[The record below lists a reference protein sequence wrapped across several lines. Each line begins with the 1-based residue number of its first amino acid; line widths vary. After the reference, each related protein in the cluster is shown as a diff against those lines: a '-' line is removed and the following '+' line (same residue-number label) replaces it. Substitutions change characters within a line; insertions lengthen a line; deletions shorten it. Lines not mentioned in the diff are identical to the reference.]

1 MRYKKGPKYFYEV
14 CQSISELIERINE
27 NSSLVLVEGENDERA
42 LRMARLKT
50 RIITFCDSKMPR
62 FEFVERIAN
71 DYSGLSVVVLFD
83 YDREGTIAAKRITVE
98 LEERGVRVERGL
110 REELGKILVREG
122 IRRVEEMPSLLS
134 KAEF

>member
-1 MRYKKGPKYFYEV
+1 LRYKKGPKYFYEV